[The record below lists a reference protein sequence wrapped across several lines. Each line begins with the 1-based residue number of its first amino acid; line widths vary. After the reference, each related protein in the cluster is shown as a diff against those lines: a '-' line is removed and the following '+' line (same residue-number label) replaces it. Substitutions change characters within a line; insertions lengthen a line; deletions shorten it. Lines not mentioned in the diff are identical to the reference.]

1 MLAFRALGRKRS
13 PNSRDLPR
21 DSSAPWR
28 SVPHGAARPR
38 RRLPPVSATLRTLR
52 ADRVGALVEAAF
64 AMAAAVEVFTDKN
77 TGNGGWGSPAP
88 VGKA

>member
-21 DSSAPWR
+21 DASAPWR

-52 ADRVGALVEAAF
+52 ADRVAALFEAAF
-64 AMAAAVEVFTDKN
+64 AMAAAVDVFTDEN
-77 TGNGGWGSPAP
+77 TAIGAGTRLRQ
-88 VGKA
+88 